1 MYYIERII
9 NGILCCKW
17 TPDGAWEELSK
28 EKMTEKILA
37 LKAEIET
44 LKAQQEIKE
53 HEAREQGYKDGQN
66 DAHSSFQDEISYRG
80 WS

>member
-1 MYYIERII
+1 MLWAVFNFKIMYYIERII

-17 TPDGAWEELSK
+17 TPDGEWQELSK

-53 HEAREQGYKDGQN
+53 HGTTMWQE
-66 DAHSSFQDEISYRG
+66 
-80 WS
+80 

>member
-17 TPDGAWEELSK
+17 TPDGEWQELSK
-28 EKMTEKILA
+28 EKLTEKILT

-44 LKAQQEIKE
+44 IKAEIETIKAEQEIKE
-53 HEAREQGYKDGQN
+53 HGTTMWEG
-66 DAHSSFQDEISYRG
+66 
-80 WS
+80 